1 MKVSKFIKLD
11 RDILLEYVYDDG
23 NLIGEEYKVLVNIQ
37 DNERSFI
44 SGDLSGTG
52 NIQSNQLFQL
62 DRVNNKYGLV
72 DESQYN
78 FLQTIDYAGGLPIRH
93 DKLRFHFPV
102 NYTFADKFG
111 FYMKLYTF
119 DYENKETYDLSNFYF
134 DITKTS
140 TSGLLNF
147 TSPPFVFQETLWG
160 KSIEISVPSIYAL
173 SLQREN
179 GNAKPNSINS
189 NLTNA
194 FGLSTTSP
202 IFIDFHFLTAKSEI
216 NGVITYNINSPK
228 TVSIPQVP
236 EFENLGVEIN
246 ESTQGD
252 FFELFGI
259 FNGSIGGFADFINKS
274 FTLGNRYYV
283 EYVVTLYEENIKG
296 KTQVFNVTENFGEE
310 IEYRPIIKF
319 STTTAVID
327 VEMRMIDAVDGSTI
341 LRRASYGMLQD
352 QIAKYSLNLTK
363 ININNANKPKIYN
376 LKGGM
381 DINSLVKNGGLSN
394 ALAGFTSVNNVQIE
408 QVRVPFPVFQDR
420 TYVVAK
426 SNSVKIQSDTFYG
439 IGKLQITIYPFDNVI
454 TMIIAEKANED
465 EIKYLDLNNGSTLK
479 LVFKNEQFVQEARL
493 FTESDEIDLA
503 NGVLVFKV
511 EKSQISDIRKI
522 FNSGINVFY
531 VTSTPQ
537 NNSTTTIVYSGTF
550 VMYDSS
556 KNVTALNDEVAG
568 SENGVSA
575 AVPTIIEDKDAIGR
589 RREFAL
595 VTRRRLLK
603 TGAIKE
609 PVSPVKT
616 NLRIGTLRRK

>member
-44 SGDLSGTG
+44 SGDLSGTN

-72 DESQYN
+72 DEDQYN
-78 FLQTIDYAGGLPIRH
+78 FLQTVDYAGSLPIRH
-93 DKLRFHFPV
+93 DKLKFHFPV

-119 DYENKETYDLSNFYF
+119 DYDNKETYDLSNFYF
-134 DITKTS
+134 DITQTL
-140 TSGLLNF
+140 TIGLLNF

-160 KSIEISVPSIYAL
+160 KSIEVSVPSVYAL
-173 SLQREN
+173 SLQRET
-179 GNAKPNSINS
+179 GNAKADSINS

-194 FGLSTTSP
+194 FGLSTTAP
-202 IFIDFHFLTAKSEI
+202 IFVDFHFLTARNEI
-216 NGVITYNINSPK
+216 NGVVTYNVNSAR

-252 FFELFGI
+252 FFEIFGT
-259 FNGSIGGFADFINKS
+259 FNGSIGGFADFIDKS

-283 EYVVTLYEENIKG
+283 EYVITVYEENIKG
-296 KTQVFNVTENFGEE
+296 KTQVFTVTESFGEE
-310 IEYRPIIKF
+310 IEFRPIIKF

-327 VEMRMIDAVDGSTI
+327 VQMRMIDAVDESTI

-363 ININNANKPKIYN
+363 ININNANKPKVYN
-376 LKGGM
+376 LKGGL
-381 DINSLVKNGGLSN
+381 DLNTLSKNGGLSN
-394 ALAGFTSVNNVQIE
+394 ALSGFGNSNVQIE

-426 SNSVKIQSDTFYG
+426 SNSVKIESDTFYG
-439 IGKLQITIYPFDNVI
+439 MGKLQLTIYPFDNVV
-454 TMIIAEKANED
+454 TIIVAEQANED
-465 EIKYLDLNNGSTLK
+465 AVKYLDLNNGSTLK
-479 LVFKNEQFVQEARL
+479 LVFKNEQLVQEARL
-493 FTESDEIDLA
+493 YTESDEIDLE
-503 NGVLVFKV
+503 NGVLVFRL
-511 EKSQISDIRKI
+511 EKSQISDVRKI
-522 FNSGINVFY
+522 FNSGTNVFY
-531 VTSTPQ
+531 ITSTPQ
-537 NNSTTTIVYSGTF
+537 NNSTTTIVYSGTYI
-550 VMYDSS
+550 MYDSN
-556 KNVTALNDEVAG
+556 KNVTSLNDAVTDR
-568 SENGVSA
+568 ENNTLN
-575 AVPTIIEDKDAIGR
+575 AVPSIIEDRDAIGR

-603 TGAIKE
+603 NGAIK
-609 PVSPVKT
+609 PPAKPLKT